1 MLEFGF
7 FDTFGRAEKSDL
19 AGAYDAHIAAVQLAE
34 QLGYGYYFFIEH
46 QNAKYP
52 VISSPSVYLAAVARA
67 TSTIRI
73 GAMVFAVPFHHPVRL
88 AQDAAMVDQ
97 LSRGRLEFAVGY
109 GTRAPEFEPWHL
121 DFGQRREIGVEV
133 MEVVLKAW
141 ASDTLD
147 HEGAYFQFTGASP
160 QPRPY
165 QQPHPPVWMGAHSE
179 TSMDYAADMNFNVA
193 QNLDTEPVATQK
205 FEYWRRAWHA
215 RGHSGVMPRTLFV
228 RHVHVAE
235 TDEQARAEA
244 EPFLREGI
252 LGQAGVARAASL
264 RPDEKNPAM
273 LEIARIALETTR
285 SYDFWIDEGLAF
297 VGSPK
302 TVERLLREQQV
313 RMGYD
318 IFCAHHQITSMP
330 SELALSSLRLFG
342 ESVIPA
348 LRGAVPVG

>member
-1 MLEFGF
+1 
-7 FDTFGRAEKSDL
+7 
-19 AGAYDAHIAAVQLAE
+19 
-34 QLGYGYYFFIEH
+34 
-46 QNAKYP
+46 
-52 VISSPSVYLAAVARA
+52 
-67 TSTIRI
+67 
-73 GAMVFAVPFHHPVRL
+73 
-88 AQDAAMVDQ
+88 
-97 LSRGRLEFAVGY
+97 
-109 GTRAPEFEPWHL
+109 
-121 DFGQRREIGVEV
+121 
-133 MEVVLKAW
+133 
-141 ASDTLD
+141 
-147 HEGAYFQFTGASP
+147 
-160 QPRPY
+160 
-165 QQPHPPVWMGAHSE
+165 MGAHSE

-193 QNLDTEPVATQK
+193 QNLDTESVATQK

-297 VGSPK
+297 IGSPK

-330 SELALSSLRLFG
+330 IELALSSLRLFG

>member
-1 MLEFGF
+1 
-7 FDTFGRAEKSDL
+7 
-19 AGAYDAHIAAVQLAE
+19 
-34 QLGYGYYFFIEH
+34 
-46 QNAKYP
+46 
-52 VISSPSVYLAAVARA
+52 
-67 TSTIRI
+67 
-73 GAMVFAVPFHHPVRL
+73 
-88 AQDAAMVDQ
+88 
-97 LSRGRLEFAVGY
+97 
-109 GTRAPEFEPWHL
+109 
-121 DFGQRREIGVEV
+121 
-133 MEVVLKAW
+133 
-141 ASDTLD
+141 
-147 HEGAYFQFTGASP
+147 
-160 QPRPY
+160 
-165 QQPHPPVWMGAHSE
+165 MGAHSE

-297 VGSPK
+297 V
-302 TVERLLREQQV
+302 
-313 RMGYD
+313 
-318 IFCAHHQITSMP
+318 QITSMP